1 MPRDK
6 TESHEKIVAAAFKEF
21 LDYGFREASMRRIA
35 SACGMSASGLYKHF
49 SSKEDMFAALV
60 NPAIDGFMSLH
71 NEIESDY
78 FEELDTKAPGGLWV
92 DLGETVSTMA
102 YIYERF
108 DEFKLIVCKSQGTKY
123 EGFTHNIAEFE
134 ENATIR
140 YLKALREKGI
150 ALNEIDK
157 KELHLLVTANVEA
170 VFQAVIHDFTEKE
183 AMHYAETL
191 EKFYIPAWK
200 ALFGL

>member
-6 TESHEKIVAAAFKEF
+6 TESHEKIVAAAFREF

-78 FEELDTKAPGGLWV
+78 FDELDTKAPGGLWV

-123 EGFTHNIAEFE
+123 EGFTHSIAEFE

-191 EKFYIPAWK
+191 EKFYLPAWK

>member
-6 TESHEKIVAAAFKEF
+6 TENHEKIVAAAFKEF
-21 LDYGFREASMRRIA
+21 LDYGFQEASMRRIA

-60 NPAIDGFMSLH
+60 DPAIDGLMSLH
-71 NEIESDY
+71 HEIESDY
-78 FEELDTKAPGGLWV
+78 FEELGTKDSGSLWV

-102 YIYERF
+102 YIYEHF

-134 ENATIR
+134 ENSTIR
-140 YLKALREKGI
+140 YMKAIREKGI
-150 ALNEIDK
+150 ASNEVDK

-170 VFQAVIHDFTEKE
+170 VFQAVIHDFSRKE

-191 EKFYIPAWK
+191 EKFYLPAWK